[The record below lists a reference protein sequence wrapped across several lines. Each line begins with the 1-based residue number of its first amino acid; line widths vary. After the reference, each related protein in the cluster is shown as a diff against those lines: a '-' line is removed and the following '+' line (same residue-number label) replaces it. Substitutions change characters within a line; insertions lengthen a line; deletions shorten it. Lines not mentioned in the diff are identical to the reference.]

1 MYTYSSVFT
10 FMNFSRFSGGR
21 LFSTA
26 RLMATCRNRESD
38 SPSYTGTHRERTS
51 QFRAMSAV
59 GPRDGPERHVAGAPA
74 RFRLRVLRGLVHQ
87 RAEVVVHRQH
97 RDDARRSKTFPGVT
111 VRVGLAFDASRFAG
125 DDSEGPGPRSDS
137 GFALAEAC
145 VHRDWCPTPRRKIP
159 TESTLTSV
167 SL

>member
-1 MYTYSSVFT
+1 
-10 FMNFSRFSGGR
+10 MNFSRFSGGR
-21 LFSTA
+21 LFSTCA
-26 RLMATCRNRESD
+26 LDGDMQEPRVRLAVVHGD
-38 SPSYTGTHRERTS
+38 AP
-51 QFRAMSAV
+51 RAHVAV
-59 GPRDGPERHVAGAPA
+59 PRDVSPRDVAGAPA
-74 RFRLRVLRGLVHQ
+74 RFRLRVLPVRGLVHQ

-97 RDDARRSKTFPGVT
+97 RDDAPQQDLSRRDRPSGTRIRRVT
-111 VRVGLAFDASRFAG
+111 VRGGRLGGR
-125 DDSEGPGPRSDS
+125 PRSDS

>member
-1 MYTYSSVFT
+1 
-10 FMNFSRFSGGR
+10 MNFSRFSGGR
-21 LFSTA
+21 LFSTCA

-59 GPRDGPERHVAGAPA
+59 GPRDGPERHVAGARAPA
-74 RFRLRVLRGLVHQ
+74 RLRLRVLRGLAHQ

-125 DDSEGPGPRSDS
+125 DDSDSEGGPGLIL
-137 GFALAEAC
+137 ALHWQRHD
-145 VHRDWCPTPRRKIP
+145 VYTVTGVLHRDGRFPLNP
-159 TESTLTSV
+159 L
-167 SL
+167 

>member
-1 MYTYSSVFT
+1 
-10 FMNFSRFSGGR
+10 
-21 LFSTA
+21 
-26 RLMATCRNRESD
+26 MATCRNRESD

-74 RFRLRVLRGLVHQ
+74 RLRLRVLRGLVHQ

-97 RDDARRSKTFPGVT
+97 RDDAPQQDVT

-125 DDSEGPGPRSDS
+125 DDDSESEGPGLIL
-137 GFALAEAC
+137 ALHWQRH
-145 VHRDWCPTPRRKIP
+145 VYTVTGVLHRDGRFPLNP
-159 TESTLTSV
+159 L
-167 SL
+167 

>member
-1 MYTYSSVFT
+1 
-10 FMNFSRFSGGR
+10 
-21 LFSTA
+21 
-26 RLMATCRNRESD
+26 
-38 SPSYTGTHRERTS
+38 
-51 QFRAMSAV
+51 MSAV

-74 RFRLRVLRGLVHQ
+74 RLRLRVLRGLVHQ
-87 RAEVVVHRQH
+87 RAEVVVHPSRQH
-97 RDDARRSKTFPGVT
+97 RDDAPQQDLSRRDRPSGTRIRRVT
-111 VRVGLAFDASRFAG
+111 GRGGRLGGR
-125 DDSEGPGPRSDS
+125 PRSDS